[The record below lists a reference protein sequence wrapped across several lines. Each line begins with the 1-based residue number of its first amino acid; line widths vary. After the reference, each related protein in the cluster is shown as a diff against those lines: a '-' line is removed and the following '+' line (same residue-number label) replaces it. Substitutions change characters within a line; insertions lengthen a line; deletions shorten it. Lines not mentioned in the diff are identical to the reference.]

1 MSTTTKTA
9 RITMT
14 YADANTRTYAITVTN
29 PNIDGDYMKTQIA
42 AFNTAAATG
51 TSDVNKTFVSDTGQ
65 PVTMISEAEFVTKT
79 EDVIYSA

>member
-65 PVTMISEAEFVTKT
+65 PVTMISEAELVTKT